1 MEMNTDQKDT
11 VTMCNPNQSI
21 PNMTV
26 AKLTADMTNIRVDSV
41 KLHKYATFSRSH
53 FKPSYSDFLI
63 MESICIR
70 MIEKIPTT
78 YLKMLNQA
86 ICWW

>member
-1 MEMNTDQKDT
+1 MNNTDQKDT

-26 AKLTADMTNIRVDSV
+26 AKLTVDLRNIRVDAI
-41 KLHKYATFSRSH
+41 KLSNFTMFSRLY
-53 FKPSYSDFLI
+53 FKGGLSDFLI

-70 MIEKIPTT
+70 MIEKIPQT
-78 YLKMLNQA
+78 YHKKLNQA
-86 ICWW
+86 FYWW